1 MKSVVAALVFL
12 TLVAGAAMAAVP
24 STTDYLLA
32 TQPMISGTVISA
44 NDRQMVMRTD
54 KGEQVTLAVDS
65 RTMVPTDLGP
75 GMIARVEF
83 KVTEDGR
90 YIARR
95 VIPIREGVS
104 RDRELAYAR
113 VHDQGMATA
122 SSSMSGGRRDH
133 TMAAASMPGGA
144 HESLPQTASPQ
155 PLVLLLGTLAL
166 GAAGALAL
174 ARRLRLA

>member
-1 MKSVVAALVFL
+1 
-12 TLVAGAAMAAVP
+12 MAAVP

-32 TQPMISGTVISA
+32 TQPMISGKVISV
-44 NDRQMVMRTD
+44 NDHQMVMSTD

-122 SSSMSGGRRDH
+122 SLSGGGMRDH
-133 TMAAASMPGGA
+133 AMAASMPGRA

-155 PLVLLLGTLAL
+155 PLFLLLGTLAL
-166 GAAGALAL
+166 GTAGALAL
-174 ARRLRLA
+174 VRRFRQA

>member
-1 MKSVVAALVFL
+1 MKSVVAAFVLL
-12 TLVAGAAMAAVP
+12 ILVAGAAMAAVP

-122 SSSMSGGRRDH
+122 SSMSGGRRDH
-133 TMAAASMPGGA
+133 AMAAASMPGGA

-174 ARRLRLA
+174 VRRFRLA